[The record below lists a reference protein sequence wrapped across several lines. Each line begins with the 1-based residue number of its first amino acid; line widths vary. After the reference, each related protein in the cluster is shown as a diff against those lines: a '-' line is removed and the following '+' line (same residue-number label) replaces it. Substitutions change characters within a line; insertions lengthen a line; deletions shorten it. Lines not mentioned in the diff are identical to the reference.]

1 MCLTAEEGA
10 WSSHI
15 YAAEALRKREI
26 NSERQAHT
34 IGRREKIA
42 SFTSKGIEFCTGT
55 RENLHLFRRFRHSRH
70 PPHLLAGFPPIWRS
84 DPDTIPSPEPLP
96 VNTPPRPTRRKTPL
110 VSRLPLPSPCPYGR
124 RCVGVPVSGT
134 QIEESRWSS
143 AGTKERRERCFG
155 SLATMDA
162 AYLQVR
168 QDGETN
174 LMRAGAC
181 RRRLETCQRHVFLPK
196 QFVGAAAR
204 AEEGVEWAGCRGETP
219 SRPLRGDHMRHS
231 CDGTH
236 AAVSTEPGGGCLAR
250 SSTRKCARH
259 SPSPLTTPPTSHH
272 LAGKRGACPHSG
284 PRICSRCAARRSS
297 RVPGA
302 LAAQVPRDR
311 GEEGEGEHEEHGHNS
326 AHRLQQERAGGRR
339 RGVGGDEPLR

>member
-1 MCLTAEEGA
+1 MGQDSSPSQGRGMGPRLLVMACQSAPLPCKFRPAVRNRGDAPPREVLCIMCLTAEEGA

-143 AGTKERRERCFG
+143 AGTKEGG
-155 SLATMDA
+155 S
-162 AYLQVR
+162 V
-168 QDGETN
+168 
-174 LMRAGAC
+174 
-181 RRRLETCQRHVFLPK
+181 
-196 QFVGAAAR
+196 
-204 AEEGVEWAGCRGETP
+204 
-219 SRPLRGDHMRHS
+219 
-231 CDGTH
+231 
-236 AAVSTEPGGGCLAR
+236 
-250 SSTRKCARH
+250 
-259 SPSPLTTPPTSHH
+259 
-272 LAGKRGACPHSG
+272 
-284 PRICSRCAARRSS
+284 
-297 RVPGA
+297 A
-302 LAAQVPRDR
+302 LAPWQPWTLPTCR
-311 GEEGEGEHEEHGHNS
+311 
-326 AHRLQQERAGGRR
+326 
-339 RGVGGDEPLR
+339 